1 MSGLSR
7 VAGDP
12 PEGIGPELG
21 AVHPRIPPRLPGGA
35 TPSTSARLVGRGFDR
50 AVRGAVG
57 SAVRGAVG
65 SAVRGGIGSAVRR
78 FAPAVLGLG
87 LAGLLWWAVFELF
100 VEEGSLLARFGPID
114 AVATLARLLED
125 GTLVAHGAASL
136 RRIVAGLALAAAVGI
151 PLGLA
156 LGASRLAG
164 AAAGPA
170 LGLVRMISPLS
181 WTPIAIIVFG
191 VGDAPVVFLVAIG
204 AVWPIVLNTASGVAH
219 LDPAWLRVARSLG
232 ANRLETLR
240 HIVWPGIR
248 PNVLTGLRL
257 ATGLAWVVLVP
268 GEMLGVDSGLG
279 YRILDARDRFAYDEL
294 VATILV
300 IGLLGLGIDLVARR
314 VFATR
319 RPA

>member
-7 VAGDP
+7 LARGQSEAVAAELEAVLGQPASRALDP
-12 PEGIGPELG
+12 SVLARTGPSVVRPLG
-21 AVHPRIPPRLPGGA
+21 
-35 TPSTSARLVGRGFDR
+35 R
-50 AVRGAVG
+50 AVK
-57 SAVRGAVG
+57 
-65 SAVRGGIGSAVRR
+65 R
-78 FAPAVLGLG
+78 FAPAVLGLA
-87 LAGLLWWAVFELF
+87 LAGLLWWAAFELL

-114 AVATLARLLED
+114 AVATLARLLAD

-136 RRIVAGLALAAAVGI
+136 RRIVGGLALAAAVGI
-151 PLGLA
+151 PLGLV

-164 AAAGPA
+164 AAAGPV

-191 VGDAPVVFLVAIG
+191 VGDAPVIFLVAIG

-319 RPA
+319 RAA